1 MAQQKKPTQE
11 GTIKATVKTNGE
23 EHIGFEPVKQIEEET
38 LTTIKSIKTFVLS
51 FLRELR
57 RLPLIV
63 LKYIMHFDQK
73 QTLRCSMQYQYVE
86 KMQILAL

>member
-38 LTTIKSIKTFVLS
+38 MQL
-51 FLRELR
+51 
-57 RLPLIV
+57 
-63 LKYIMHFDQK
+63 QK
-73 QTLRCSMQYQYVE
+73 QRFGVKGDYFQKRQELIKPLQDRVYE
-86 KMQILAL
+86 ALAEVASKKKICFCF